1 VSTGIFQVRAL
12 RSFANL
18 SDIEVNS
25 AVSTAKFTVGFQV
38 IASVVMKSSTFWDKK
53 KVTGRGGL

>member
-1 VSTGIFQVRAL
+1 VSTGIFQMRAL

-25 AVSTAKFTVGFQV
+25 AVSTLKFTVGFQV

-53 KVTGRGGL
+53 KVK